1 MATGE
6 TDLKGQKMEVVA
18 TGDTVLKGQMSKV
31 VQGDW
36 RD

>member
-6 TDLKGQKMEVVA
+6 TDPKGQKMEVVA
-18 TGDTVLKGQMSKV
+18 TGETVLKGQKSKV
-31 VQGDW
+31 VHGDW